1 MWVGAAITTVG
12 GFVHLPR
19 WPRSPRAPEIVVDR
33 LISRAVMV
41 VLPVPANPVKTAPAP
56 GWFPLKMKDEIV
68 GNAFGYLRSK
78 GLLVDDDEDDGIDMA
93 ALGGME

>member
-1 MWVGAAITTVG
+1 
-12 GFVHLPR
+12 
-19 WPRSPRAPEIVVDR
+19 
-33 LISRAVMV
+33 
-41 VLPVPANPVKTAPAP
+41 
-56 GWFPLKMKDEIV
+56 MKDEIV